1 MKVVPMAQVRNRF
14 ASLLEE
20 SKAEPVFIT
29 RNGKIAAV
37 LEGMSDDQVEDFLLE
52 RSPRFRR
59 LLDRAARRR
68 GGVTLEA
75 YRQKRGI

>member
-14 ASLLEE
+14 SSFLED
-20 SKAEPVFIT
+20 SKADPVFIT

-37 LEGMSDDQVEDFLLE
+37 LEGMSDEGVEDFLLE

-59 LLDRAARRR
+59 MLDRAARRR
-68 GGVTLEA
+68 GGVALEV
-75 YRQKRGI
+75 YRKKRRV

>member
-52 RSPRFRR
+52 RSPRGWPAVPPGSGRSAVESPP
-59 LLDRAARRR
+59 D
-68 GGVTLEA
+68 
-75 YRQKRGI
+75 

>member
-1 MKVVPMAQVRNRF
+1 MKVVPMGQVRNRF

-59 LLDRAARRR
+59 MLDRAARRR
-68 GGVTLEA
+68 GGVALEA
-75 YRQKRGI
+75 YRQKRRI

>member
-14 ASLLEE
+14 VTLSEE
-20 SKAEPVFIT
+20 SKAEPVFII

-59 LLDRAARRR
+59 MLDKAACRR
-68 GGVTLEA
+68 GGVLL
-75 YRQKRGI
+75 